1 MPFKLS
7 HPPRLPMIAPSVLS
21 ADFAHMADDCK
32 TVLDQPLGNLPPGLG
47 VEMLHLDVMD
57 GHFVPNLTLG
67 PDCCKALR
75 CAFPDVFLDVHLM
88 VTHPDRFIE
97 PFAKA
102 GANHI
107 SFHIEVVP
115 AVRARH
121 LIDKIR
127 DLGCEAGVVIN
138 PPTPVE
144 AILPVVEFAD
154 LILVMSVN
162 PGYSGQAFMPD
173 TLSKTRTIR
182 DRLGPNQRLQMDGG
196 VSPKTAGAVREAGCD
211 VMVAGS
217 ALMGVPREA
226 RPGVIADLRGTAC
239 R

>member
-1 MPFKLS
+1 
-7 HPPRLPMIAPSVLS
+7 MIAPSVLS
-21 ADFAHMADDCK
+21 SDFGHMADDCR
-32 TVLDQPLGNLPPGLG
+32 TVLEPASGLG

-67 PDCCKALR
+67 PDCCKGLR
-75 CAFPDVFLDVHLM
+75 RAFPDVFLDVHLM
-88 VTHPDRFIE
+88 VTSPDRFLE

-115 AVRARH
+115 SIRAKY
-121 LIDKIR
+121 LVDKIH
-127 DLGCEAGVVIN
+127 DLGCEAGIVIN

-144 AILPVVEFAD
+144 TILPVVEFAD

-162 PGYSGQAFMPD
+162 PGYSGQAFIPE
-173 TLSKTRTIR
+173 TLSKTRTIKE
-182 DRLGPNQRLQMDGG
+182 RLRPTQRLQMDGG
-196 VSPKTAGAVREAGCD
+196 VSPKTAAFVREAGCD

-217 ALMGVPREA
+217 ALMGVPPSD
-226 RPGVIADLRGTAC
+226 RPAVIADLRGTS
-239 R
+239 RR